1 MSNNVLQHGSAGR
14 SLFTSNKATQMAQQ
28 TDNKTDSEALQP
40 RAGIVVDNVV
50 KTYKAGRVKALD
62 SLSLHARPGEALGII
77 GPNGAGKTTLFG
89 CLLAFLRVDTG
100 SILVDGLPPDAL
112 ETRRLIGY
120 LPERLNFDK
129 WMTGRQFMQFHY
141 ELSGQDLTL
150 KVATC
155 DELLERVGLEQR
167 AWDLL
172 IKRYSRGMLQRLGFA
187 QALIGKP
194 RFLLLDEPAS
204 GVDPAGVLL
213 LRKLM
218 RELKAQGM
226 TIILNSHQLEQ
237 VEKLCDRV
245 AFINKGKVDGL
256 EDLHQGPSEKCR
268 FLVKWKSGSIDESSA
283 KLALIADKVGAQLIE
298 EQSNLAVFNVSDPD
312 VIADAIE
319 AMVHDGFR
327 IIHASPQDNRL
338 ERFFIGNEHSSTNE
352 EPQ

>member
-1 MSNNVLQHGSAGR
+1 M
-14 SLFTSNKATQMAQQ
+14 TQQV
-28 TDNKTDSEALQP
+28 DNEANSGAVEP
-40 RAGIVVDNVV
+40 SAGIVVENVV
-50 KTYKAGRVKALD
+50 KTYKAGKVKALD
-62 SLSLHARPGEALGII
+62 SLSLRAKPGEALGII

-89 CLLAFLRVDTG
+89 CLLAFLRVDKG
-100 SILVDGLPPDAL
+100 SILIDGLPPDAL
-112 ETRRLIGY
+112 ETRRVIGY

-141 ELSGQDLTL
+141 ELSGQDLAS
-150 KVATC
+150 KVTAC
-155 DELLERVGLEQR
+155 DELLSRVGLDQR

-204 GVDPAGVLL
+204 GVDPVGVLL

-218 RELKAQGM
+218 RELKSQGV

-256 EDLHQGPSEKCR
+256 EDLQQGPTETCR
-268 FLVKWKSGSIDESSA
+268 LLVKWKPGNADEDSA
-283 KLALIADKVGAQLIE
+283 KLASIAEKVGAELIE
-298 EQSNLAVFNVSDPD
+298 EQMNLAVFNVADPD
-312 VIADAIE
+312 VIADTIE
-319 AMVHDGFR
+319 AMVRDGFR

-338 ERFFIGNEHSSTNE
+338 ERFFIDDKSSKTRE
-352 EPQ
+352 EQQS

>member
-1 MSNNVLQHGSAGR
+1 M
-14 SLFTSNKATQMAQQ
+14 TQQAENQAN
-28 TDNKTDSEALQP
+28 TVPLEPS
-40 RAGIVVDNVV
+40 AGIVVENVV
-50 KTYKAGRVKALD
+50 KTYKAGKVKALD

-89 CLLAFLRVDTG
+89 CLLAFLRPDTG

-141 ELSGQDLTL
+141 ELSGQDLHS
-150 KVATC
+150 KVSTC
-155 DELLERVGLEQR
+155 DDLLSRVGLDQR

-218 RELKAQGM
+218 REL
-226 TIILNSHQLEQ
+226 
-237 VEKLCDRV
+237 
-245 AFINKGKVDGL
+245 
-256 EDLHQGPSEKCR
+256 
-268 FLVKWKSGSIDESSA
+268 
-283 KLALIADKVGAQLIE
+283 
-298 EQSNLAVFNVSDPD
+298 
-312 VIADAIE
+312 
-319 AMVHDGFR
+319 
-327 IIHASPQDNRL
+327 
-338 ERFFIGNEHSSTNE
+338 
-352 EPQ
+352 